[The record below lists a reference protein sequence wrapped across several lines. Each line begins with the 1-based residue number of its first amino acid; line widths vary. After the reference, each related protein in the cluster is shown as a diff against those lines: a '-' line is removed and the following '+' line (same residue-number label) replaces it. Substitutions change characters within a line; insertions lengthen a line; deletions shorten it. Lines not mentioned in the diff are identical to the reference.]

1 MPTKKSTW
9 LRSEKVL
16 LTELRPT
23 WVREMLAYLRVDE
36 NCVYCT
42 LSQSIL
48 KAKFSCKFRWFD
60 YPDSVRD
67 VVRIFKMSLS
77 VPVLSA
83 KMMTSSLMPAEPG
96 CPPSKSHQV
105 MFGSFWPKFPTA
117 GHFHGSIK
125 SCHGDVILF
134 DRPESWTYLR
144 GGRIPWKL
152 AILTKQDIARFC
164 INYIIEYALQIMEE
178 S

>member
-1 MPTKKSTW
+1 
-9 LRSEKVL
+9 
-16 LTELRPT
+16 
-23 WVREMLAYLRVDE
+23 MLSYLRVDE
-36 NCVYCT
+36 NCVYCA
-42 LSQSIL
+42 LSHSIL
-48 KAKFSCKFRWFD
+48 KAMFSGKFRWFD
-60 YPDSVRD
+60 YPGSVRD

-134 DRPESWTYLR
+134 DRPESWTYLK

-152 AILTKQDIARFC
+152 AISINQNIARFY
-164 INYIIEYALQIMEE
+164 INFIIQYAFQIMEE

>member
-1 MPTKKSTW
+1 MLTKKSTS

-16 LTELRPT
+16 PT
-23 WVREMLAYLRVDE
+23 RSLNKDQFEFERFFCISEYWVDK
-36 NCVYCT
+36 NCNYST
-42 LSQSIL
+42 LSQFIL
-48 KAKFSCKFRWFD
+48 KAKFSCKFRLFD

-67 VVRIFKMSLS
+67 VVKIFKMSLS

-134 DRPESWTYLR
+134 DRPESWTYLK

-152 AILTKQDIARFC
+152 AILTNFVLNKT
-164 INYIIEYALQIMEE
+164 
-178 S
+178 